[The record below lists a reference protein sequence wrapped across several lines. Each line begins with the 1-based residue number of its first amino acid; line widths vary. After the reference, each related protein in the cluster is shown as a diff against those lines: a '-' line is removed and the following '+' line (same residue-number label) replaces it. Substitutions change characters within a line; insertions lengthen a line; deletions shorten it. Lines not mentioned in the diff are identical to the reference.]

1 MCTATGKRVIALA
14 LILIAGA
21 ASAQDGAAPRPA
33 GEAPLVPL
41 PTGPAVPAR
50 EAEGLPPALAGIA
63 ATQRATANEQA
74 KLNLLTLQQQTRELQ
89 EEMDLGG
96 GVAAAPQLI
105 GIRGAGTRY
114 TAEFLIGTAV
124 LEARPGD
131 WVTAEY
137 RLDQVL
143 ANGVVLSKRGEKTP
157 RTVLFGRRTEVRGN
171 LFGTAAAP
179 AIPPALPA
187 PAAAP
192 IAAPVPLT
200 PDASQR

>member
-1 MCTATGKRVIALA
+1 MCTATVKRALA
-14 LILIAGA
+14 LALLIAAGF
-21 ASAQDGAAPRPA
+21 ASAQDAAAPRPA

-89 EEMDLGG
+89 QEMDLGG

-105 GIRGAGTRY
+105 GIRGAGTRF
-114 TAEFLIGTAV
+114 TAEFLIGSAV

-143 ANGVVLSKRGEKTP
+143 ANGVVLSKRGERTP

-179 AIPPALPA
+179 SVPPAM
-187 PAAAP
+187 
-192 IAAPVPLT
+192 AAPVAAPMLSVD
-200 PDASQR
+200 PSSQR